1 MIDDMTKENEIDR
14 LDRLGREQAK
24 KAGWD
29 RRYAMGAPG
38 SVSATA
44 RAANGL
50 HHMPVTG
57 RIAMSVGG
65 FLVLLILATALGVP
79 ATPAVIVA
87 VVVWAAAEGGHYRMR
102 RRKLAKLKDRVTDA
116 QMTLHKLRQQELQID
131 VEKAK
136 ASGAFDRFEE
146 K

>member
-38 SVSATA
+38 LVSATA
-44 RAANGL
+44 RAANGP

-65 FLVLLILATALGVP
+65 FLVFLILATALGVP

-87 VVVWAAAEGGHYRMR
+87 VVVWAAAEGGLYRMR
-102 RRKLAKLKDRVTDA
+102 RRKLANLKIRVTDA
-116 QMTLHKLRQQELQID
+116 QMTLHKLRHQELQID